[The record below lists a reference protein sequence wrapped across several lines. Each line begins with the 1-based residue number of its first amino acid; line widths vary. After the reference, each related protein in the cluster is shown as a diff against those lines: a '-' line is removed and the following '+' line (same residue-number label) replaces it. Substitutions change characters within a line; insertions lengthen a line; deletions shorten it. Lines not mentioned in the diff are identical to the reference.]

1 MGSKNGA
8 VNFGGVENKKWS
20 SNELH
25 FVALERFEL
34 PQAEPESDVLPLHH
48 KAICFA
54 LGRCPFAFAL
64 QSYGDFLNCANFFG
78 VFLPKKFTLEC
89 KWQFYS
95 CLLFEKINYCCTVYV
110 LCGVFTVIFFID
122 EGRVPLRCTMPSRPL
137 GSMSSPAY
145 PKIRA

>member
-48 KAICFA
+48 KAIL
-54 LGRCPFAFAL
+54 LG
-64 QSYGDFLNCANFFG
+64 
-78 VFLPKKFTLEC
+78 KKL
-89 KWQFYS
+89 
-95 CLLFEKINYCCTVYV
+95 V
-110 LCGVFTVIFFID
+110 LCFCAAKLLRFFK
-122 EGRVPLRCTMPSRPL
+122 PC
-137 GSMSSPAY
+137 
-145 PKIRA
+145 KFF

>member
-1 MGSKNGA
+1 MESKNGA
-8 VNFGGVENKKWS
+8 VNFGGMENKKWS

-64 QSYGDFLNCANFFG
+64 QSYGDFLNCANFLEFFCRKNLRLNVNG
-78 VFLPKKFTLEC
+78 SFTVVC
-89 KWQFYS
+89 F
-95 CLLFEKINYCCTVYV
+95 FEKINYCCTVYV
-110 LCGVFTVIFFID
+110 LCGVLTVIFFID
-122 EGRVPLRCTMPSRPL
+122 EGRAPLRCTMPSRPF
-137 GSMSSPAY
+137 GSMSRPAY

>member
-78 VFLPKKFTLEC
+78 VFCRKNLRLNVNG
-89 KWQFYS
+89 S
-95 CLLFEKINYCCTVYV
+95 
-110 LCGVFTVIFFID
+110 FTVVCFLKKNKLLLY
-122 EGRVPLRCTMPSRPL
+122 GVRPMWSFYGYL
-137 GSMSSPAY
+137 FY
-145 PKIRA
+145 R